1 MENKDILSHVDLTN
15 LKAHTNSESI
25 FNLCEEALKYK
36 TASVCVQPCYVR
48 SIKERYGDRLTICT
62 VIGFP
67 LGYNDVNV
75 KVFEAIEA
83 IKNGADEID
92 YVINLTYVK
101 NGNFELLKKEMCEI
115 RSATSGKI
123 LKVIIETCY
132 LTNNEKIILAQLV
145 TDCGAD
151 FIKTSTG
158 FGTSGAN
165 FDDVKLLKENIG
177 SGVKIKA
184 SGGIR
189 SKSDMEIYIE
199 IGCSRLGISSI
210 EEIK

>member
-15 LKAHTNSESI
+15 LKAHTDSESI
-25 FNLCEEALKYK
+25 FSLCDEALKYK

-48 SIKERYGDRLTICT
+48 PIKERYEDRLKICT

-67 LGYNDVNV
+67 LGYNEIKV

-83 IKNGADEID
+83 IENGADEID

-101 NGNFELLKKEMCEI
+101 NGDFELLRKEMCEI
-115 RSATSGKI
+115 RRATFGKI

-132 LTNNEKIILAQLV
+132 LTNKEKIIIAQLV

-165 FDDVKLLKENIG
+165 FEDVKLLKENIG

-189 SKSDMEIYIE
+189 SKSDMEKYIE
-199 IGCSRLGISSI
+199 MGCSRLGISSI